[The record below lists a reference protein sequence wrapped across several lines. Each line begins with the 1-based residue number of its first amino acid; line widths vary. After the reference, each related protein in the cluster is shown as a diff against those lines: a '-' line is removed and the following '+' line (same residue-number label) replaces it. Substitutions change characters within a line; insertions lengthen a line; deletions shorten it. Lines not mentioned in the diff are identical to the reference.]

1 MTGETATR
9 VLLAD
14 DQELIRAGLRM
25 MVDSAPDLNV
35 VGEAATG
42 RQAGRMAREE
52 RADVVLM
59 DIRMP
64 DLDGLEATRQ
74 IVADENLAGVKV
86 LILTTFEV
94 DEYVFEALRSG
105 ASGFL
110 GKGSRP
116 DVLIEAI
123 RTVARGDALLS
134 PAATRGLIT
143 RFLTMNDPGPAAPGL
158 LDALTDR
165 EREIVALVATGM
177 SNAEIA
183 GHLTLS
189 PLTVKTHANHA
200 MTKLGAR
207 DRAQRSS
214 WPTRA
219 AWPVP
224 SPRTSS
230 LPALLPTG
238 LDGPDPSPGGQHRS
252 LALPP
257 QRHADEKS
265 GSRNSCSLRVRH
277 DRPVAQRRRRP
288 AV

>member
-1 MTGETATR
+1 MTAPAPIR
-9 VLLAD
+9 VLVAD
-14 DQELIRAGLRM
+14 DQDLVRAGVRL
-25 MVDSAPDLNV
+25 MVDSAPDLTV

-42 RQAGRMAREE
+42 RQTVRLAREQ

-64 DLDGLEATRQ
+64 DLGGLAATRQ
-74 IVADENLAGVKV
+74 ITADESLAGVKI
-86 LILTTFEV
+86 LILTTFEI

-116 DVLIEAI
+116 DVLIDAI
-123 RTVARGDALLS
+123 RTVASGDTLLS
-134 PAATRGLIT
+134 PAATRALVA
-143 RFLTMNDPGPAAPGL
+143 RFLTQHDRGPATAPGL

-183 GHLTLS
+183 EHLCLS

-207 DRAQRSS
+207 DRAQLVVL
-214 WPTRA
+214 A
-219 AWPVP
+219 YQAGLF
-224 SPRTSS
+224 PRQS
-230 LPALLPTG
+230 AM
-238 LDGPDPSPGGQHRS
+238 
-252 LALPP
+252 
-257 QRHADEKS
+257 
-265 GSRNSCSLRVRH
+265 
-277 DRPVAQRRRRP
+277 
-288 AV
+288 

>member
-1 MTGETATR
+1 MTGETGTR

-14 DQELIRAGLRM
+14 DQELIRAGLRL
-25 MVDSAPDLNV
+25 MVDSAPDLSV

-42 RQAGRMAREE
+42 RQAVRLAREA

-64 DLDGLEATRQ
+64 DLDGLAATRQ
-74 IVADENLAGVKV
+74 ITADENLAGVKV

-183 GHLTLS
+183 EHLTLS
-189 PLTVKTHANHA
+189 PLTVKTHANPA

-207 DRAQRSS
+207 DRAQLVVLAYQGGLAGVQPADLRPSQAPAS
-214 WPTRA
+214 
-219 AWPVP
+219 
-224 SPRTSS
+224 SPR
-230 LPALLPTG
+230 
-238 LDGPDPSPGGQHRS
+238 
-252 LALPP
+252 
-257 QRHADEKS
+257 
-265 GSRNSCSLRVRH
+265 
-277 DRPVAQRRRRP
+277 RP
-288 AV
+288 